1 MSAIAGII
9 QLDGRP
15 VDRATL
21 ERMQT
26 VLTPYG
32 RDVQNHI
39 YQGSAAFLRTLLRTT
54 PEDSLD
60 RQPLVHAES
69 GTTLLFDGRIDNRDE
84 LARALGLSTAETA
97 LMADSD
103 LVLRA
108 CLRWDTGA
116 VERLLGDFALACWQA
131 PRRRLWLARDPLGF
145 RPLYWHQQFGFFAF
159 ATMPKG
165 LFAIPG
171 VPKALCEETLHDYLC
186 LLPMIG
192 PQSFFKDIYRVE
204 PGQWLV
210 FEDGRVTTHRYHQ
223 FDPNR
228 ELKLSS
234 DDEYV
239 EAFGEHLDRAVACRL
254 RAIGPI
260 ASELSSG
267 FDSSTVTAI
276 AARQLA
282 ASNARLLA
290 YTAVPREGFDGPV
303 PKGWHA
309 DEGPAAQ
316 ALAAR
321 FNNIDHHLIRT
332 SGISPLDYLEEF
344 VQALDRPPLNPCNMV
359 WCWAIENNA
368 AQHGARTLLTGTLGN
383 ASISYLGAEYLPQLF
398 IQGNWIAW
406 WQEAQGLRRHRRA
419 SWRQLILQ
427 SLGPFLPEKL
437 WKSIARRWET
447 EWNLVDYSA
456 IHPSFM
462 DHMQHEQRVRS
473 SGFDLSYRPWAD
485 GRKMRISLLNRFDN
499 GDYNAATNAS
509 GLEMRDPTADRR
521 LIEFCLAVPDQQY
534 LRDGQTRWLLFRLMR
549 QVLPPEILFART
561 KGYQAADWYETTGVV
576 LPQID
581 KALICFQTQEVGI
594 YLDIANLRAS
604 LDDWPESVWAQPHKT
619 ELRYRLKLLR
629 GLSVGTFIRQVKN
642 NNY

>member
-9 QLDGRP
+9 QLDSRP

-39 YQGSAAFLRTLLRTT
+39 HQGSTAFLRTLLRTT

-131 PRRRLWLARDPLGF
+131 PRRRLWLARDPLGI
-145 RPLYWHQQFGFFAF
+145 RPLFWHQQSGFFAF
-159 ATMPKG
+159 TTMPKG

-204 PGQWLV
+204 PGQIVVL
-210 FEDGRVTTHRYHQ
+210 EDRKITSHRYHQ
-223 FDPNR
+223 FDPER
-228 ELKLSS
+228 EIHLPR
-234 DDEYV
+234 DDDYV
-239 EAFGEHLDRAVACRL
+239 EALREHLDRAVACRL

-260 ASELSSG
+260 ASHLSSG
-267 FDSSTVTAI
+267 FDSSTITAV

-282 ASNARLLA
+282 ERNARLLA

-309 DEGPAAQ
+309 DEGPGAQ
-316 ALAAR
+316 ALATR
-321 FNNIDHHLIRT
+321 FVNIEHILIRPDGT
-332 SGISPLDYLEEF
+332 SPIDNLREDTEI
-344 VQALDRPPLNPCNMV
+344 LDRAPFNPCHMV
-359 WCWAIENNA
+359 WVNAIHADA
-368 AQHGARTLLTGTLGN
+368 AQHGARVLLTGGMGN
-383 ASISYLGAEYLPQLF
+383 MTISYDGTPYLPALL
-398 IQGNWIAW
+398 GRGYWLTW
-406 WQEAQGLRRHRRA
+406 WQEMRA
-419 SWRQLILQ
+419 
-427 SLGPFLPEKL
+427 
-437 WKSIARRWET
+437 
-447 EWNLVDYSA
+447 
-456 IHPSFM
+456 
-462 DHMQHEQRVRS
+462 
-473 SGFDLSYRPWAD
+473 
-485 GRKMRISLLNRFDN
+485 
-499 GDYNAATNAS
+499 
-509 GLEMRDPTADRR
+509 
-521 LIEFCLAVPDQQY
+521 
-534 LRDGQTRWLLFRLMR
+534 
-549 QVLPPEILFART
+549 
-561 KGYQAADWYETTGVV
+561 
-576 LPQID
+576 
-581 KALICFQTQEVGI
+581 
-594 YLDIANLRAS
+594 
-604 LDDWPESVWAQPHKT
+604 
-619 ELRYRLKLLR
+619 
-629 GLSVGTFIRQVKN
+629 
-642 NNY
+642 